1 MGKIICS
8 LQFLVITV
16 TAVIAQQTASDD
28 FERHLLGN
36 NWSVYAGSGTV
47 QIVDSSDLGFP
58 VSGYFG
64 LLGWTATSFAANQ
77 YSEIIISPDKIDSML
92 CQAFVRRRSSDFA
105 RYGFHWNN
113 AYGGRWEIKYD
124 GVPTAQT
131 RILDSL
137 PGIAPLNGDTLRIEI
152 SGMTISGYYNGNLL
166 VQATDTAFV
175 TSDPITTTGVPGIAF
190 RFTSITFPATFPSPV
205 IEQWNGGDLTQ
216 TSTESEIE
224 NVNSK
229 FVFPNPSNTNSITVN
244 LKNNLNDKAEI
255 EISNLSGQQ
264 LIKQNLILVNNLV
277 NVDVT
282 KLIAG
287 TYFLKISTNK
297 KIIVSKIIRL

>member
-1 MGKIICS
+1 MCS
-8 LQFLVITV
+8 LQLLVITGI
-16 TAVIAQQTASDD
+16 AVAQQTASDD

-36 NWSVYAGSGTV
+36 NWSVYFGSGDV

-137 PGIAPLNGDTLRIEI
+137 PGAPPANGDTVRIEI
-152 SGMTISGYYNGNLL
+152 SGMTISGYLNGNLML
-166 VQATDTAFV
+166 QATDTAFT
-175 TSDPITTTGVPGIAF
+175 TSNPITTTGVPGIAY
-190 RFTSITFPATFPSPV
+190 RFTTTFTPVFPSPV
-205 IEQWNGGDLTQ
+205 IEQWNGGDLAQ
-216 TSTESEIE
+216 TSIATVIE
-224 NVNSK
+224 KTNY
-229 FVFPNPSNTNSITVN
+229 FEVFPNPCHLNSITVKGINDFNNIACVEILN
-244 LKNNLNDKAEI
+244 LSGQTIISQSITTEKNFVTLD
-255 EISNLSGQQ
+255 ISNLS
-264 LIKQNLILVNNLV
+264 
-277 NVDVT
+277 
-282 KLIAG
+282 AG
-287 TYFLKISTNK
+287 IYFLKIITHK
-297 KIIVSKIIRL
+297 EIFVSKVIKENNSY